1 MQKPFIVAAA
11 VAAGVISFAFASQE
25 GVAASLRVDPGAP
38 VVTQAAAVTPA
49 KKMTKTTKTVKVS
62 KKARVVG
69 APKVATAAKV
79 SKAATSAKPAAEPC
93 PYLFGCSKNTKA
105 ETAKTATTKTAAA
118 KATAAKTVT
127 NAKAGKGTKLAK
139 ARTKVIYDTVTTASV
154 TSGAVKPSF
163 APGAG
168 TRYSTIVSRYASAY
182 GVPVSLAHAVIQI
195 ESNYRPGMVGRAGEI
210 GLMQIKPATARMMG
224 YSGSAKG
231 LHNPETNIKYG
242 MKYLGMA
249 RELGG
254 GTTCGTIL
262 KYNAGHGAKRMNPI
276 SSAYCRKVVAQIGRA
291 G

>member
-25 GVAASLRVDPGAP
+25 SAAASPRADQGTL
-38 VVTQAAAVTPA
+38 VVKQAAATTPA
-49 KKMTKTTKTVKVS
+49 KKMTKVTRTVK
-62 KKARVVG
+62 ARAKVVK
-69 APKVATAAKV
+69 APKVASTV
-79 SKAATSAKPAAEPC
+79 KATKTIASAKPAAEPC
-93 PYLFGCSKNTKA
+93 PYLFGCSKDAKVA
-105 ETAKTATTKTAAA
+105 TAKAVA
-118 KATAAKTVT
+118 
-127 NAKAGKGTKLAK
+127 NAKAGKGAK
-139 ARTKVIYDTVTTASV
+139 TARVKTKVIYDTVTTASI
-154 TSGAVKPSF
+154 TPGAVKPSF
-163 APGAG
+163 ASGG
-168 TRYSTIVSRYASAY
+168 RYSTIVSRYAAAY
-182 GVPVSLAHAVIQI
+182 GVPVSLAHAVIKV

-262 KYNAGHGAKRMNPI
+262 KYNAGHGAKRMNPT
-276 SSAYCRKVVAQIGRA
+276 SSAYCRKVVAQIGGA

>member
-25 GVAASLRVDPGAP
+25 SVAASLRVDQGTP
-38 VVTQAAAVTPA
+38 VATQAAAATPA
-49 KKMTKTTKTVKVS
+49 KKITKTTKTVKAG
-62 KKARVVG
+62 KEA
-69 APKVATAAKV
+69 KVAKAAKVASTVKV
-79 SKAATSAKPAAEPC
+79 SKATASAKTAAEPC
-93 PYLFGCSKNTKA
+93 PYLFGCSKD
-105 ETAKTATTKTAAA
+105 AKTATNVKP
-118 KATAAKTVT
+118 
-127 NAKAGKGTKLAK
+127 GKVTKLAK
-139 ARTKVIYDTVTTASV
+139 TESKTKIATKARTKTKVTYDTVTTASI
-154 TSGAVKPSF
+154 TSGAVKPSL

-182 GVPVSLAHAVIQI
+182 GVPVSLAHAVIKI

-224 YSGSAKG
+224 YSGSAQG

-254 GTTCGTIL
+254 GSTCGTIL
-262 KYNAGHGAKRMNPI
+262 KYNAGHGATRMNPT
-276 SSAYCRKVVAQIGRA
+276 SSAYCRKVVAQIGSA

>member
-11 VAAGVISFAFASQE
+11 VAAGVISFASASQE
-25 GVAASLRVDPGAP
+25 SAAASLRVDQATP
-38 VVTQAAAVTPA
+38 VVTQAAAATPVR
-49 KKMTKTTKTVKVS
+49 KVTKTTKTVKAG
-62 KKARVVG
+62 KKAS
-69 APKVATAAKV
+69 AAKTPKLATT
-79 SKAATSAKPAAEPC
+79 SKVTGKTASAKSAVEPC
-93 PYLFGCSKNTKA
+93 PYLFGCSKDTKTVA
-105 ETAKTATTKTAAA
+105 AKTVT
-118 KATAAKTVT
+118 AKTVT
-127 NAKAGKGTKLAK
+127 NAKAVKGTKKIAK
-139 ARTKVIYDTVTTASV
+139 AKTKVIYDTVTTASI
-154 TSGAVKPSF
+154 TSGAVKPAVVS
-163 APGAG
+163 GSG

-195 ESNYRPGMVGRAGEI
+195 ESNYRPGMIGRAGEI

-249 RELGG
+249 RDLGG

>member
-25 GVAASLRVDPGAP
+25 SSAASLRADWGTP
-38 VVTQAAAVTPA
+38 VVKQAAATTPA
-49 KKMTKTTKTVKVS
+49 KKTTKVTKTVKAGERA
-62 KKARVVG
+62 KAS
-69 APKVATAAKV
+69 AASVANTK
-79 SKAATSAKPAAEPC
+79 SEPC
-93 PYLFGCSKNTKA
+93 PYLFGCSKDAKA
-105 ETAKTATTKTAAA
+105 ATSAKAATNAKTAK
-118 KATAAKTVT
+118 
-127 NAKAGKGTKLAK
+127 NAKAGKGVKMAK
-139 ARTKVIYDTVTTASV
+139 AKTKVIYDTMTTASI
-154 TSGAVKPSF
+154 TPGAIKPSISGASS
-163 APGAG
+163 
-168 TRYSTIVSRYASAY
+168 RYSTIVSRYAAAY
-182 GVPVSLAHAVIQI
+182 GVPVSLAHAVIKV
-195 ESNYRPGMVGRAGEI
+195 ESNYQPGMVGRAGEI

-262 KYNAGHGAKRMNPI
+262 KYNAGHGAKRMNPT
-276 SSAYCRKVVAQIGRA
+276 SSAYCRKVVAQIGGA

>member
-25 GVAASLRVDPGAP
+25 SAAASPRADQGIL
-38 VVTQAAAVTPA
+38 VVKQAAATTPA
-49 KKMTKTTKTVKVS
+49 KKTTKVSKTVKVGKSARIAKTS
-62 KKARVVG
+62 KVVST
-69 APKVATAAKV
+69 AKATA
-79 SKAATSAKPAAEPC
+79 SAKPATEPC
-93 PYLFGCSKNTKA
+93 PYLFGCSKD
-105 ETAKTATTKTAAA
+105 AKTATT
-118 KATAAKTVT
+118 V
-127 NAKAGKGTKLAK
+127 KAGKGTKKIAK
-139 ARTKVIYDTVTTASV
+139 ARTKVIYDTFTTASI
-154 TSGAVKPSF
+154 TPGAVKPSV
-163 APGAG
+163 AGAG
-168 TRYSTIVSRYASAY
+168 SRYSTIVSRYAAAY
-182 GVPVSLAHAVIQI
+182 GVPVSLAHAVIKV

-262 KYNAGHGAKRMNPI
+262 KYNAGHGAKRMNPT
-276 SSAYCRKVVAQIGRA
+276 SSAYCRKVVAQIGGA